1 MKNFRTEVEADQ
13 SLVASYSDQETSSTG
28 ADKGIDSHDKV
39 AAIKLHSDRGSDNAG
54 HMHAEADEQENDCLV
69 LEASDINEQ
78 TAELANDDCTSPD
91 CCGNLSQ
98 PFQPKTGFDATKR
111 KQGKQNRLLNS
122 AWYRDFSWLTF
133 CLSQQKAFCFYCR
146 KAAATGILFST
157 TRADSTLITKGFNNW
172 KKHRK
177 SLEPMR
183 KARSTERLA

>member
-1 MKNFRTEVEADQ
+1 MSDHNARGILKYFSSTSKQPKLDDSASDINDVDNPLVSGLSAEGEVGNCEETEVEADQ

-28 ADKGIDSHDKV
+28 ADKGIDRHDKV

-98 PFQPKTGFDATKR
+98 PFQPK
-111 KQGKQNRLLNS
+111 
-122 AWYRDFSWLTF
+122 LT
-133 CLSQQKAFCFYCR
+133 LMQLKENKASRTDYLTLHG
-146 KAAATGILFST
+146 TGILV
-157 TRADSTLITKGFNNW
+157 D
-172 KKHRK
+172 
-177 SLEPMR
+177 
-183 KARSTERLA
+183 

>member
-1 MKNFRTEVEADQ
+1 MLKFYVPLYYFSCD
-13 SLVASYSDQETSSTG
+13 SDQETSSTD

-39 AAIKLHSDRGSDNAG
+39 AAIELRSDRGSDNAG
-54 HMHAEADEQENDCLV
+54 RMHTEADEQENDCLV

-78 TAELANDDCTSPD
+78 TAELVNDDCTSPD

-111 KQGKQNRLLNS
+111 KQGKQNRLFNS

-133 CLSQQKAFCFYCR
+133 CVSQQKAFCFYCR

-157 TRADSTLITKGFNNW
+157 TRADIVHSLLKGLTTGKSTG
-172 KKHRK
+172 
-177 SLEPMR
+177 EV
-183 KARSTERLA
+183 